1 MVMLRVLVLVLL
13 LAVPWWGLRRLLLL
27 WWLLLLVLLLLPLLL
42 LGLKGG
48 GGQGAPLDGRQ
59 DTLLVETDAPGA
71 GPRPVAFD
79 LKVGLEGG
87 REGGR

>member
-1 MVMLRVLVLVLL
+1 MVMLRVLVLILL
-13 LAVPWWGLRRLLLL
+13 LAVPWWGLRLLL